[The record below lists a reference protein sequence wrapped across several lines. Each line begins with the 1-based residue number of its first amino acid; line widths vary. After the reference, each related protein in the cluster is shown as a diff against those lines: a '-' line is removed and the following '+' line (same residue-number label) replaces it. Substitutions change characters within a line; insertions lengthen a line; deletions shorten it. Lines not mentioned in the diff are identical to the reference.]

1 MSFVV
6 QLTEVT
12 LVQIPCTVP
21 ASCILS
27 CSTLHPHSLSL
38 ISTTFGCGSTSCSCS
53 LDISRRCDDNYALI
67 LLFHVLSGL
76 ACFVYPSPNMPYREI
91 PATWCCHHH
100 HCVFVLCF
108 VFFLLQV
115 CRKLGVIE
123 VDYFG
128 LQFSGSKGENLWLN
142 LRNRISQQ
150 MDSVTPCRLR
160 LRVKFFVEPHLIL
173 QEQTRYFWH
182 RGKCLNTHTT
192 RVLTCL

>member
-53 LDISRRCDDNYALI
+53 LNNLTVPCSIWTGMLCIPESKYAI
-67 LLFHVLSGL
+67 PWNSSYMMLSSSSL
-76 ACFVYPSPNMPYREI
+76 C
-91 PATWCCHHH
+91 
-100 HCVFVLCF
+100 LCF
-108 VFFLLQV
+108 VFCFFLLQV